1 MPADSGG
8 RDQGVHRRHDLPPAP
23 ITSDDANTPHYW
35 LYQVGF
41 FMGVNWA
48 VGLMRWQPYVS
59 PSGQAHP
66 LNHLHPFRIR
76 VTLPASSDWDDIDI
90 DLEVGF
96 AMHTFTR
103 ARCDTDSL
111 GTTYANAREC
121 RTFDDERYV
130 LSHRLPEII
139 KNLSSRKCYHARN
152 QNYLSIENVS
162 LHGAV
167 SDYRIFFVLRRWPG
181 KDAVSRRPCVRLIV
195 QSAYP
200 TPQSGKGKEKLIRF
214 RVLLH
219 RALGL
224 SVRSKKRRPRTNA
237 GPRTPES
244 LGYPTLGEDP
254 EGRTNAEP
262 GVRSR

>member
-1 MPADSGG
+1 MRQASTA
-8 RDQGVHRRHDLPPAP
+8 RDRGAQDRHGLPPAP
-23 ITSDDANTPHYW
+23 IARHKTDTPHYC
-35 LYQVGF
+35 LYRVGL
-41 FMGVNWA
+41 FMGVIWA
-48 VGLMRWQPYVS
+48 IGLMRWQPYVS
-59 PSGQAHP
+59 PSGKAHP
-66 LNHLHPFRIR
+66 LNHLHPFRTR
-76 VTLPASSDWDDIDI
+76 VTLPTSSEWGEIDI
-90 DLEVGF
+90 DLDVGF

-103 ARCDTDSL
+103 ARCATDSL
-111 GTTYANAREC
+111 GVIYANARES
-121 RTFDDERYV
+121 RTFDDERYA

-139 KNLSSRKCYHARN
+139 KNLSARKCYHARN
-152 QNYLSIENVS
+152 QNYLSVENLS
-162 LHGAV
+162 LEGAV
-167 SDYRIFFVLRRWPG
+167 TDYRIFFVLRRWPG
-181 KDAVSRRPCVRLIV
+181 KDAVSQRPCIRLIV

-200 TPQSGKGKEKLIRF
+200 TPHSGKGKEKLIRF

-224 SVRSKKRRPRTNA
+224 NAGSKKRRPRTNA